1 MELLTIISLLAVM
14 EFLYFGFRV
23 GGLRAKYGVTAPATT
38 GNEIW
43 ERYYRVQ
50 CNTMELLV
58 AFLPCLWAF
67 GYYIGEYWAAA
78 IGSVFLVG
86 RVIYYVTYVKDPA
99 TRSIGAALSLLP
111 CYILA
116 SGALIGTVVHYFS

>member
-1 MELLTIISLLAVM
+1 MLAVM

-23 GGLRAKYGVTAPATT
+23 GGMRAKYSVVAPAVT

-50 CNTMELLV
+50 CNTMELLL
-58 AFLPCLWAF
+58 AFLPSLWVF
-67 GYYIGEYWAAA
+67 GYYVGQYWAAA

-86 RVIYYVTYVKDPA
+86 RVIYYITYIKDPESR
-99 TRSIGAALSLLP
+99 TIGAALSLFP

-116 SGALIGTVVHYFS
+116 IGALTGCIWHYFL